1 MSSCP
6 SSVIVACLFLALV
19 GTASVDAAPNG
30 YVEGRLKIVS
40 GKPVQLDDED
50 TAPKTPTIAAGNY
63 ADYPLI
69 VLTQRERKKV
79 TRIIADKGGN
89 YRVELAPGD
98 YILDVEGRVT
108 RRLHVRAQPFKIV

>member
-1 MSSCP
+1 M
-6 SSVIVACLFLALV
+6 
-19 GTASVDAAPNG
+19 
-30 YVEGRLKIVS
+30 KIVS

-98 YILDVEGRVT
+98 YILDVEGRVS
-108 RRLHVRAQPFKIV
+108 RRLHVRAQPFKIVPEKTVHADMTIDTGFADEASKRQE